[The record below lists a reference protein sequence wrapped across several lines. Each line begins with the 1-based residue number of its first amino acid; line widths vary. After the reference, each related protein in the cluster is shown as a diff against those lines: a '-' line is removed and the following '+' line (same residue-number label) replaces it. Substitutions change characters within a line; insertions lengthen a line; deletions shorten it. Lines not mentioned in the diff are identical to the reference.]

1 MSDAISH
8 VKQLLSQADVLT
20 ITERKLRMQVADKL
34 GRELTTDEIQ
44 EVKGEIDAFLAS
56 KEPAAEQT
64 PAASPTND
72 VGQKRKHSP
81 APETHPEAKAVK
93 AEQKADSEGSDG
105 SSFFL
110 SPLKRVEVRMFKS
123 KVLIDIRECYKD
135 KNEDVKP
142 GKKGLSL
149 QLAQWHTLFNSLA
162 ALDKAFQAADTSCVV
177 HLSDNRRATVSSFKG
192 VVRVDIR
199 EYYQAN
205 GEWKHGQKGV
215 GLNADEWAGL
225 LERKE
230 KIFAAVKLLSDGI
243 K

>member
-8 VKQLLSQADVLT
+8 VKELLSQADVLT
-20 ITERKLRMQVADKL
+20 VTERKLRTQVADKL
-34 GRELTTDEIQ
+34 GRELTAEEIK
-44 EVKGEIDAFLAS
+44 EVKGEIDAFLTP
-56 KEPAAEQT
+56 KEPGADQT
-64 PAASPTND
+64 PASSSTND

-81 APETHPEAKAVK
+81 APEILPGAKAAK
-93 AEQKADSEGSDG
+93 AEQKAVSEGSDG

-149 QLAQWHTLFNSLA
+149 QVDQWLTLYNNLT
-162 ALDKAFQAADTSCVV
+162 ALDKAFKAADTSCVV
-177 HLSDNRRATVSSFKG
+177 HLSDKRRATVSSFKG

-199 EYYQAN
+199 EYYEAN
-205 GEWKHGQKGV
+205 GEWRHGQKGV

-230 KIFAAVKLLSDGI
+230 KILDAMMFLSHGI